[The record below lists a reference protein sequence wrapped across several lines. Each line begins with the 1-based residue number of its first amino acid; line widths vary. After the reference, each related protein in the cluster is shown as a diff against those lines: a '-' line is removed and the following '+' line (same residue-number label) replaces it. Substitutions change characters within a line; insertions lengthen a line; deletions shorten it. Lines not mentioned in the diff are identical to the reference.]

1 MGGGKTP
8 FSERLEG
15 MFREAGKEEKRIPFL
30 CLWVIRFGKFIA
42 PKRYYE
48 AGAAGV
54 KTFFRSLVE
63 AVPRGGR

>member
-15 MFREAGKEEKRIPFL
+15 MFREAEKEGKRIPFL

-42 PKRYYE
+42 PKRYHE
-48 AGAAGV
+48 AGAAG
-54 KTFFRSLVE
+54 
-63 AVPRGGR
+63 